1 MRCQHGTLGRLSL
14 LTERMNF
21 DHACI
26 TWNQGYHGHVMA
38 RDELVATLEESLRI
52 QQQLVDDARN
62 DHVPVEDLVAQI
74 LTQKSVLERLGRQRD
89 ELVSRL
95 RHTASDDHRAAR
107 TSPPIRDVVLESL
120 ADFRWPQQARF
131 VQEYLWAKQQLQ
143 LNSRAV
149 ASLRRDERNAWKR
162 ASGARDAY
170 IAPALNPDGSANP
183 RWITSSAWQL
193 DRRIVA
199 SPQTERLFDLY
210 KIYALAGR
218 PGSAEAS
225 IRGPRPFDA
234 LLAQYAK
241 KILGTE
247 PPPVSAS
254 ADEISAWRER
264 VRDHA
269 GALIGEIRRD
279 DEPHRKQ
286 MARQLADLPERDR
299 IWGVDTDPRPGQPQK
314 PGE

>member
-1 MRCQHGTLGRLSL
+1 M
-14 LTERMNF
+14 
-21 DHACI
+21 
-26 TWNQGYHGHVMA
+26 V

-52 QQQLVDDARN
+52 QQQLVDNAR
-62 DHVPVEDLVAQI
+62 DDDVQVADLVAQM
-74 LTQKSVLERLGRQRD
+74 LTQKSVLAGLDRQRD
-89 ELVSRL
+89 DLIGQL
-95 RHTASDDHRAAR
+95 RSTASHDQRAGR
-107 TSPPIRDVVLESL
+107 TGPPIRDVVLESL

-162 ASGARDAY
+162 APGARDAY
-170 IAPALNPDGSANP
+170 IAPALTPDGSPNP
-183 RWITSSAWQL
+183 HWITSSAWSL

-210 KIYALAGR
+210 KIYALTGR

-225 IRGPRPFDA
+225 IRGPRPIDA
-234 LLAQYAK
+234 LLSQYAK

-247 PPPVSAS
+247 PPPVAAS

-279 DEPHRKQ
+279 DEPNRKQ
-286 MARQLADLPERDR
+286 IARQLADLPESAR
-299 IWGVDTDPRPGQPQK
+299 IWGKDTVVEPGQRSKKRAP
-314 PGE
+314 

>member
-1 MRCQHGTLGRLSL
+1 M
-14 LTERMNF
+14 
-21 DHACI
+21 
-26 TWNQGYHGHVMA
+26 V

-62 DHVPVEDLVAQI
+62 DGVPVADLVAQI
-74 LTQKSVLERLGRQRD
+74 LTQKSVLERLDHQRD
-89 ELVSRL
+89 DLISQL
-95 RHTASDDHRAAR
+95 RRTASDDQRATR
-107 TSPPIRDVVLESL
+107 TGPPIRDVVLERL

-131 VQEYLWAKQQLQ
+131 VQEYLWANQQRQ
-143 LNSRAV
+143 LDSRAV

-162 ASGARDAY
+162 TPGARDAY
-170 IAPALNPDGSANP
+170 IAPALNPDGSPNP
-183 RWITSSAWQL
+183 RWITSSAWPL
-193 DRRIVA
+193 ERRIVA

-210 KIYALAGR
+210 KIYALTGR

-225 IRGPRPFDA
+225 VRGPRPIDA

-269 GALIGEIRRD
+269 GNLIGEIRRD

-286 MARQLADLPERDR
+286 IARQLTDLPENAR
-299 IWGVDTDPRPGQPQK
+299 IWGKDTEPQPGQRSKKRSQ
-314 PGE
+314 

>member
-1 MRCQHGTLGRLSL
+1 
-14 LTERMNF
+14 MNF

-95 RHTASDDHRAAR
+95 RH
-107 TSPPIRDVVLESL
+107 
-120 ADFRWPQQARF
+120 
-131 VQEYLWAKQQLQ
+131 
-143 LNSRAV
+143 
-149 ASLRRDERNAWKR
+149 
-162 ASGARDAY
+162 Y

>member
-1 MRCQHGTLGRLSL
+1 M
-14 LTERMNF
+14 
-21 DHACI
+21 
-26 TWNQGYHGHVMA
+26 V
-38 RDELVATLEESLRI
+38 RDELVTTLEESLRI
-52 QQQLVDDARN
+52 QEQLVNDARN
-62 DHVPVEDLVAQI
+62 DGVPVGDLVAQI

-89 ELVSRL
+89 ELVNQL

-120 ADFRWPQQARF
+120 ADFRWPQQARY

-149 ASLRRDERNAWKR
+149 ASLRRDERNAWRR
-162 ASGARDAY
+162 APGARDAY

-183 RWITSSAWQL
+183 RWVTSSAWQL

-210 KIYALAGR
+210 KIYALTGR

-225 IRGPRPFDA
+225 IRGPRPIDA

-269 GALIGEIRRD
+269 GNLIGEIRRD
-279 DEPHRKQ
+279 DEPNRKQ
-286 MARQLADLPERDR
+286 IARQLASMPENAR
-299 IWGVDTDPRPGQPQK
+299 IWGKDREPQPGQRRKK

>member
-1 MRCQHGTLGRLSL
+1 M
-14 LTERMNF
+14 
-21 DHACI
+21 
-26 TWNQGYHGHVMA
+26 V
-38 RDELVATLEESLRI
+38 RDELVTTLEESLRI

-62 DHVPVEDLVAQI
+62 DGVPVADLVAQI

-89 ELVSRL
+89 ELVNQL

-120 ADFRWPQQARF
+120 ADFRWPQQARY
-131 VQEYLWAKQQLQ
+131 VEEYLWAKQQLQ

-162 ASGARDAY
+162 APGARDAY
-170 IAPALNPDGSANP
+170 VAPALNPDGSANP

-210 KIYALAGR
+210 KIYALTGR

-225 IRGPRPFDA
+225 IRGPRPIDA

-269 GALIGEIRRD
+269 GTLIGEIRRD
-279 DEPHRKQ
+279 DEPNRKQ
-286 MARQLADLPERDR
+286 IARQLASMPENAR
-299 IWGVDTDPRPGQPQK
+299 IWGKDTEPQPGQRRKK
-314 PGE
+314 PDEQDEAGAAARSLT

>member
-1 MRCQHGTLGRLSL
+1 
-14 LTERMNF
+14 
-21 DHACI
+21 
-26 TWNQGYHGHVMA
+26 MA
-38 RDELVATLEESLRI
+38 RDELVTTLEESLRI

-62 DHVPVEDLVAQI
+62 DGVPVADLVAQI
-74 LTQKSVLERLGRQRD
+74 LTQKSVLERLGRRRD
-89 ELVSRL
+89 ELVNQL

-107 TSPPIRDVVLESL
+107 PSPPIRDAVLESL
-120 ADFRWPQQARF
+120 ADFRWPQQARY

-162 ASGARDAY
+162 APGARDAY
-170 IAPALNPDGSANP
+170 VAPALNPDGSANP

-199 SPQTERLFDLY
+199 SSQTERLFDLY
-210 KIYALAGR
+210 KIYALTGR

-225 IRGPRPFDA
+225 IRGPRPIDA

-269 GALIGEIRRD
+269 GALIGEIRRE

-286 MARQLADLPERDR
+286 IARQLAGMPENAR
-299 IWGVDTDPRPGQPQK
+299 IWGKDKQPQPGQRRK
-314 PGE
+314 NPGEQDEAGAAAHSLT

>member
-1 MRCQHGTLGRLSL
+1 M
-14 LTERMNF
+14 
-21 DHACI
+21 
-26 TWNQGYHGHVMA
+26 V
-38 RDELVATLEESLRI
+38 RDELVTTLEESLRI
-52 QQQLVDDARN
+52 QEQLVNDARN
-62 DHVPVEDLVAQI
+62 DGVPVGDLVAQI

-89 ELVSRL
+89 ELVNQL
-95 RHTASDDHRAAR
+95 RHTASDDRRAAR
-107 TSPPIRDVVLESL
+107 TGPPIRDVVLESL
-120 ADFRWPQQARF
+120 ADFRWPQQARY

-149 ASLRRDERNAWKR
+149 ASLRRDERNAWRR
-162 ASGARDAY
+162 APGARDAY

-183 RWITSSAWQL
+183 SWVTSSAWQL

-210 KIYALAGR
+210 KIYALTGR

-225 IRGPRPFDA
+225 IRGPRPIDA

-269 GALIGEIRRD
+269 GNLIGEIRRD

-286 MARQLADLPERDR
+286 IAGQLAALPERDR
-299 IWGVDTDPRPGQPQK
+299 IWGVDTDPQPRQRRKKPGQ
-314 PGE
+314 

>member
-1 MRCQHGTLGRLSL
+1 VT
-14 LTERMNF
+14 
-21 DHACI
+21 
-26 TWNQGYHGHVMA
+26 V
-38 RDELVATLEESLRI
+38 RDELVATLKESLRI
-52 QQQLVDDARN
+52 QQQLVDNAR
-62 DHVPVEDLVAQI
+62 DDDVQVADLVAQI
-74 LTQKSVLERLGRQRD
+74 LTQKSVLAGLDRQRD
-89 ELVSRL
+89 DLIGQL
-95 RHTASDDHRAAR
+95 RSTASHDQRAAR
-107 TSPPIRDVVLESL
+107 TGPPIRDVVLESL

-170 IAPALNPDGSANP
+170 IAPALNPDGLPNP
-183 RWITSSAWQL
+183 RWITSSAWSL

-210 KIYALAGR
+210 KIYALTGR

-225 IRGPRPFDA
+225 IRGPRPIDA

-279 DEPHRKQ
+279 DEPNRKQ
-286 MARQLADLPERDR
+286 IARQLADLPESAR
-299 IWGVDTDPRPGQPQK
+299 IWGKDTVVEPRQRSKKRTQ
-314 PGE
+314 